1 MLACRERFNFN
12 IAKRKISK
20 NLFFLIGC
28 MCERSIQ
35 RSGSMSA
42 LSVKIKVCQKVLKMR
57 KKTDGLKEQ
66 V

>member
-20 NLFFLIGC
+20 NLFFDRVHVRKIHTKEWKYECTICKDKG
-28 MCERSIQ
+28 
-35 RSGSMSA
+35 MSKSPEDA
-42 LSVKIKVCQKVLKMR
+42 E
-57 KKTDGLKEQ
+57 KTDGLKEQ